1 MDFCY
6 NRTHCLEYRLSA
18 LFLNCMYF
26 TVYILAVLV
35 SVIFFAQPPHRRYAS
50 RRLIIII
57 CTAGN
62 MQSFLPESS
71 FANTQKN
78 VAEIF
83 AETPV

>member
-1 MDFCY
+1 
-6 NRTHCLEYRLSA
+6 
-18 LFLNCMYF
+18 MYF

-35 SVIFFAQPPHRRYAS
+35 SVIFFAQPPHRREGAG